1 MGWVFLFLF
10 LFLISCKTK
19 KDYMD
24 VLSKPS
30 PTEFDQFKR
39 VVKPNGQ
46 ENKKRYLYYNSLQY
60 KNKYKREN

>member
-1 MGWVFLFLF
+1 MRYIFLLV
-10 LFLISCKTK
+10 FLISCRTR

-30 PTEFDQFKR
+30 PTEYDQYRRIIKTS
-39 VVKPNGQ
+39 GQ

>member
-1 MGWVFLFLF
+1 MGWVFLFLI
-10 LFLISCKTK
+10 LISCKAR

-30 PTEFDQFKR
+30 RTEFDQFKR